1 MQVRFF
7 TGADA
12 SRWDDFVRRHPHGSP
27 FHLTGWKSAMEA
39 TFGYEPKYLLA
50 EDNGQLVAVLPLFL
64 ISNFLAGRILL
75 STPFAVY
82 GGVLASSP
90 EALLAVQ
97 QELER
102 LGRELRVDYTE
113 LRNAW
118 PDQCLGYAP
127 VSRYVTFT
135 QELPSTEEEILETIP
150 RKTRRMVR
158 KSLEHAFKVRLTRKT
173 GDFERLYL
181 TNLRKLGTP
190 AFPHKHFENLLKFLG
205 EDVNVCEVVLDD
217 QVVAAVMT
225 IYFRD
230 QVLPYYGAADSAMN
244 AFSPTSFMYFDQ
256 MRRSAASGYK
266 IYDFGRSK
274 KDDER
279 DAGSYGF
286 KIHWGMVE
294 RQLPYEILLGR
305 RKELPNLT
313 PKNPKFRWAMD
324 LWRKAPLPV
333 TKALGPLFIR
343 MVP

>member
-1 MQVRFF
+1 MHVRLL
-7 TGADA
+7 TGSDET
-12 SRWDDFVRRHPHGSP
+12 RWDSFVRAHPLGSP
-27 FHLTGWKSAMEA
+27 FHLCGWMRAMQA
-39 TFGYEPKYLLA
+39 TFGYQPHYLLA
-50 EDNGQLVAVLPLFL
+50 EHDGQLSAVLPLFL
-64 ISNFLAGRILL
+64 INNFLAGRILL

-90 EALLAVQ
+90 EAMAAVRA
-97 QELER
+97 ELER
-102 LGRELRVDYTE
+102 LGQELRVDYTE

-118 PDQCLGYAP
+118 PEQCLGYAP
-127 VSRYVTFT
+127 LPRYVTFT
-135 QELPSTEEEILETIP
+135 QHLAASEEEILEAIP

-158 KSLEHAFKVRLTRKT
+158 KSLEHPYQVRVTRET
-173 GDFERLYL
+173 EEFERLYL

-190 AFPHKHFENLLKFLG
+190 AFPRRHFANLLKFLG
-205 EDVNVCEVVLDD
+205 QDADVTEVALEGR
-217 QVVAAVMT
+217 VVAAVMT
-225 IYFRD
+225 LHFRD

-256 MRRSAASGYK
+256 MRRSAAAGRR

-286 KIHWGMVE
+286 KIHWGMTE
-294 RQLPYEILLGR
+294 RPLPYEILLGR

-324 LWRKAPLPV
+324 LWRKAPLPLTRAV
-333 TKALGPLFIR
+333 GPFLIR
-343 MVP
+343 LVP